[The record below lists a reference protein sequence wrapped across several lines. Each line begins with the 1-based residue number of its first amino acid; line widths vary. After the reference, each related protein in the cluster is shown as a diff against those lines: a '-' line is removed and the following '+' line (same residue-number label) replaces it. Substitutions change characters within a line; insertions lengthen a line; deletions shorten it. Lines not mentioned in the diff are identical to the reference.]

1 MIDLVSDTVTL
12 PTRTMLETILEAQLG
27 DAGRLNANGRGEDV
41 STNRLEDLAAA
52 LAGKEAALFFPSG
65 TMANTCAILACCSP
79 GNAVLVEKRQ
89 HILEVEKICFLEDGF
104 RMVPAFYQIDQQG
117 VPDLDGIKEQL
128 DTGTIRMACVENTHN
143 FSGGTCMPVDA
154 MKQFKNLC
162 AGHGAHV
169 HLDGARLFNAA
180 EALGVSPRDIT
191 ENCDSVML
199 CISKGLGAPIGSL
212 LCGNKAFISRAGEWR
227 KLLGGTMRQTGVAA
241 VCGIYAL
248 ENNLKRLSEDRE
260 NAQYLA
266 KRLKD
271 LKVLRADPAPQS
283 NILLLNISGAGIAG
297 EQFNAL
303 LKERGIRGYV
313 LPPSGIRLVF
323 HIGISR
329 EDTSYVAEQIL
340 AIDQKLLQGDI
351 SVSKEALRN

>member
-1 MIDLVSDTVTL
+1 MIDLVSDTITL
-12 PTRTMLETILEAQLG
+12 PTRAMLETISEAQLG
-27 DAGRLNANGRGEDV
+27 DAGRLDAGGRGEDA

-52 LAGKEAALFFPSG
+52 LTGKEAALFCPTG

-79 GNAVLVEKRQ
+79 GSAVLVEKRQ
-89 HILEVEKICFLEDGF
+89 HILEVEKICFQEEGF
-104 RMVPAFYQIDQQG
+104 RMVPVFYQIDQKG
-117 VPDLDGIKEQL
+117 APDLDGIKEQL
-128 DTGTIRMACVENTHN
+128 DTGRIQMACVENTHN

-154 MKQFKNLC
+154 MRQIKTLC
-162 AGHGAHV
+162 AGHGVHV

-180 EALGVSPRDIT
+180 EALGVSPKEIT
-191 ENCDSVML
+191 ENCDSVMF

-241 VCGIYAL
+241 ACGIYAL
-248 ENNLKRLSEDRE
+248 ENNVERLAEDRE

-266 KRLKD
+266 GRLRG
-271 LKVLRADPAPQS
+271 LKVLRAGPAPQS
-283 NILLLNISGAGIAG
+283 NILLLDLNGTGITG

-313 LPPSGIRLVF
+313 LSASEVRLVF
-323 HIGISR
+323 HLGITR
-329 EDTSYVAEQIL
+329 EDASYAAEQIL
-340 AIDQKLLQGDI
+340 AIDRTLPQGMF
-351 SVSKEALRN
+351 L